1 MVCGG
6 KNISHHLVVLAAQAL
21 LVQVNLKQ
29 KTSFSKG
36 LAYLPS
42 RPLVMDLK
50 WNLKMSSEV
59 DFSINGEKIPQTCC
73 SCSMDKRLEQGA
85 PPSTHP
91 QLKMAYALRVCFSIF
106 RR

>member
-50 WNLKMSSEV
+50 WNIKMSSEV
-59 DFSINGEKIPQTCC
+59 DFSINGEKIPHKHAARVRWI
-73 SCSMDKRLEQGA
+73 SVWSRELL
-85 PPSTHP
+85 PPHIHS
-91 QLKMAYALRVCFSIF
+91 
-106 RR
+106 